1 MINTNTIPHNRH
13 FESMLNLLCEIHT
26 VFLMQITPPLKE
38 SEMIQESRKT
48 LENYRNNGIS
58 QNAVEIWANN
68 LGKRPK

>member
-1 MINTNTIPHNRH
+1 MINTNTILHNRH
-13 FESMLNLLCEIHT
+13 FESMLNWLCEIYIA
-26 VFLMQITPPLKE
+26 FLMQITPPLKE
-38 SEMIQESRKT
+38 SEMIQESLKT